1 MPGSVGQFF
10 LRNWLLKLAALF
22 FAVMLYVAVTAQQ
35 PLTETFALRL
45 SIAPPPGRALRQAP
59 PSIAVTV
66 QGKGSEILKLRNI
79 PRTISKTVPDTLTGS
94 LWRLHLSPG
103 DVTLPKG
110 AEGVQVSDISP
121 RDVDIVVDSAARRDV
136 RIAPRVTLEKD
147 SGFALLGITAVP
159 PTARLIGPPKSL
171 AGVESVTTQPT
182 QIPSVPGPVYRTVA
196 LDTQALGVAR
206 ITPREVRLVG
216 EVAALAQRVFAGGPV
231 PTAASG
237 FAGPAHR
244 AALPA
249 VVERALDEA
258 GVGWGAVDSGAVT
271 AGPGLVGA
279 LLVGVVYAK
288 ALAYAGDRALIGVHH
303 MEGHLFAPAV
313 EDPELAPPFV
323 ALLVSGGHTLLLD
336 VPAWGRYRLLGQT
349 RDDAAGEAFDKVAT
363 LLGLGYPGG
372 PAIERLA
379 VQGDPARFSFPRPLL
394 EEGFEFSFSGLKT
407 AVLRAVR
414 ASTDLERDRPH
425 LARAFQDAVLDVLV
439 TKLERA
445 VRLTGYRTAVL
456 GGGVACS
463 RALATLATERL
474 AGLAR
479 VAVAS
484 PRLNVDNAAMIARA
498 GWRRLGQGE
507 RSDWTLD
514 ARADLPLPGLEPTPP
529 IPHSAFRTP
538 HSP

>member
-1 MPGSVGQFF
+1 M
-10 LRNWLLKLAALF
+10 
-22 FAVMLYVAVTAQQ
+22 
-35 PLTETFALRL
+35 
-45 SIAPPPGRALRQAP
+45 
-59 PSIAVTV
+59 
-66 QGKGSEILKLRNI
+66 
-79 PRTISKTVPDTLTGS
+79 
-94 LWRLHLSPG
+94 
-103 DVTLPKG
+103 
-110 AEGVQVSDISP
+110 AEV
-121 RDVDIVVDSAARRDV
+121 
-136 RIAPRVTLEKD
+136 
-147 SGFALLGITAVP
+147 LLGIETSCDETSAAV
-159 PTARLIGPPKSL
+159 
-171 AGVESVTTQPT
+171 
-182 QIPSVPGPVYRTVA
+182 
-196 LDTQALGVAR
+196 
-206 ITPREVRLVG
+206 LVG
-216 EVAALAQRVFAGGPV
+216 ERGRPELASLVILSQDVHKVFGGVV
-231 PTAASG
+231 PELASR
-237 FAGPAHR
+237 AHL

-258 GVGWGAVDSGAVT
+258 GVSWGAVDSVAVT

-313 EDPELAPPFV
+313 EDPALAPPFV

>member
-1 MPGSVGQFF
+1 
-10 LRNWLLKLAALF
+10 
-22 FAVMLYVAVTAQQ
+22 VAEV
-35 PLTETFALRL
+35 
-45 SIAPPPGRALRQAP
+45 
-59 PSIAVTV
+59 
-66 QGKGSEILKLRNI
+66 
-79 PRTISKTVPDTLTGS
+79 
-94 LWRLHLSPG
+94 
-103 DVTLPKG
+103 
-110 AEGVQVSDISP
+110 
-121 RDVDIVVDSAARRDV
+121 
-136 RIAPRVTLEKD
+136 
-147 SGFALLGITAVP
+147 LLGIETSCDETSAAV
-159 PTARLIGPPKSL
+159 
-171 AGVESVTTQPT
+171 
-182 QIPSVPGPVYRTVA
+182 
-196 LDTQALGVAR
+196 
-206 ITPREVRLVG
+206 LVG
-216 EVAALAQRVFAGGPV
+216 ERGRPELASLVILSQDVHKVFGGVV
-231 PTAASG
+231 PELASR
-237 FAGPAHR
+237 AHL
-244 AALPA
+244 ATLPA

-258 GVGWGAVDSGAVT
+258 GVSWGAVDSVAVT

-336 VPAWGRYRLLGQT
+336 VPAWGHYRLLGQT

-372 PAIERLA
+372 APIERLA

-394 EEGFEFSFSGLKT
+394 EDGFEFSFSGLKT

-445 VRLTGYRTAVL
+445 VRLTGHHTAVL

-463 RALATLATERL
+463 RALATLAGQRL

-484 PRLNVDNAAMIARA
+484 PRLNADNAAMIARA
-498 GWRRLGQGE
+498 GWWRLEQGE

-514 ARADLPLPGLEPTPP
+514 ARADLPLQGLEPAPAT
-529 IPHSAFRTP
+529 PHSAFRTP
-538 HSP
+538 LSP